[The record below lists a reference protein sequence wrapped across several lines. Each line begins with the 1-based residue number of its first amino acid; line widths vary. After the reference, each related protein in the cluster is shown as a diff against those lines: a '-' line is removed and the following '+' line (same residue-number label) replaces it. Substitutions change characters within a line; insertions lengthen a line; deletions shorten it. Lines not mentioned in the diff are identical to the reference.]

1 MTCKVV
7 PVIDGYCFAIAEYSK
22 DFAKSPNDKGKN
34 NNTAKYIERGWRLH
48 VIPPYPPKKVDN
60 VQMIRNIVLAKS
72 ILIVMEDKDDDEEE
86 GIVGGSETIC
96 LVQH

>member
-1 MTCKVV
+1 
-7 PVIDGYCFAIAEYSK
+7 
-22 DFAKSPNDKGKN
+22 
-34 NNTAKYIERGWRLH
+34 
-48 VIPPYPPKKVDN
+48 
-60 VQMIRNIVLAKS
+60 MIRNIVLAKS

>member
-1 MTCKVV
+1 M
-7 PVIDGYCFAIAEYSK
+7 
-22 DFAKSPNDKGKN
+22 
-34 NNTAKYIERGWRLH
+34 
-48 VIPPYPPKKVDN
+48 
-60 VQMIRNIVLAKS
+60 MRNIVLAKS